1 MHEPP
6 PAGGSPPAREE
17 DPPPPAWTLIL
28 GASSGTGAAIAEA
41 VARRPGLNVFGV
53 HRGRY
58 PDTARALE
66 LRVRDLGRDV
76 HLRQADAS
84 TPEAAEAG
92 ADELLQR
99 AGPRSVKLFVHA
111 IAGASVGRFLS
122 EGPDRLHPR
131 RLQRTFDCMAHSFVY
146 WAQSLVK
153 RDLLAPDA
161 RLLGLQNPLDET
173 HLGNT
178 GLISAAK
185 AALEMYVRH
194 LAMELGPKGHRVNLL
209 KFGTVMTPALRHVYS
224 PEALARLE
232 ERHAAMN
239 PAGRMATLDDVARF
253 VTVLVGDDAAWF
265 NGATIDF
272 TGGMTLRLLDL
283 VLNP

>member
-1 MHEPP
+1 MN
-6 PAGGSPPAREE
+6 ASDGGTGR
-17 DPPPPAWTLIL
+17 AWALIL

-41 VARRPGLNVFGV
+41 VAHKPGLNVFGV

-58 PDTARALE
+58 ADTAAQLE
-66 LRVRDLGRDV
+66 QRVQSAGRRMV
-76 HLRQADAS
+76 TWHADAS

-92 ADELLQR
+92 VAALR
-99 AGPRSVKLFVHA
+99 NVAGLRSVKLFVHS
-111 IAGASVGRFLS
+111 IAGASVGHFLS
-122 EGPDRLHPR
+122 AGEDRLHAR
-131 RLQRTFDCMAHSFVY
+131 RIRRTFDTMAHSFVY
-146 WAQSLVK
+146 WAQALADA
-153 RDLLAPDA
+153 DLLAPES

-178 GLISAAK
+178 GLISASK
-185 AALEMYVRH
+185 AALEMYVRY
-194 LAMELGPKGHRVNLL
+194 LAMELGPRGHRVNLL
-209 KFGTVMTPALRHVYS
+209 KFGTVMTPALKHVYS

-232 ERHAAMN
+232 AAHARMN
-239 PAGRMATLDDVARF
+239 PAGRMSTVEEVARF
-253 VTVLVGDDAAWF
+253 VTVLAGEEAGWF